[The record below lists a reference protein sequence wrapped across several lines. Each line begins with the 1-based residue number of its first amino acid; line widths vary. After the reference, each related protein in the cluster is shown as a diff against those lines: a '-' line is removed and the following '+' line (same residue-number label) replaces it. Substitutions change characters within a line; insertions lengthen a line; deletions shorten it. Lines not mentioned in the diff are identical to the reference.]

1 MTAEIINLFPRRRPS
16 ERTGPFAHLDY
27 RRLSTQILALRAA
40 CLQFGWAVPADPKKA
55 RIQMAA
61 LIMHLG
67 VAMGE
72 AIQSAPPDIAG
83 AGPDPNPAS
92 RRSKP
97 KAAIRLA
104 VAGEVDDFNG
114 PKAS

>member
-1 MTAEIINLFPRRRPS
+1 M
-16 ERTGPFAHLDY
+16 
-27 RRLSTQILALRAA
+27 
-40 CLQFGWAVPADPKKA
+40 AV
-55 RIQMAA
+55 

-67 VAMGE
+67 VALGE
-72 AIQSAPPDIAG
+72 AVQNAAPDG
-83 AGPDPNPAS
+83 ADTTTAAKRL

-104 VAGEVDDFNG
+104 VTGEIDDFNG